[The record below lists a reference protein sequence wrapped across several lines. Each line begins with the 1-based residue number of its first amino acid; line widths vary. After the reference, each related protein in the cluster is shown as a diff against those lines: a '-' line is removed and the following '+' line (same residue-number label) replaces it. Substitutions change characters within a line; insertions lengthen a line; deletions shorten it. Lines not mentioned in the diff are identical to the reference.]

1 MRIDVAFTPDEAR
14 AAPVGIVVD
23 VLRASSTIVQALDS
37 GYRRVLC
44 CADVEEAFAL
54 RDELG
59 EAALAGE
66 RLAEAVPGFDF
77 GNSPRDML
85 EPAAETLIL
94 TTTNGTRAV
103 LTAAGRCETVLVG
116 SLLNLD
122 AVAAAAN
129 GRGEDVVVLCAGVDG
144 KRTEDDAYCAGRI
157 VELLTGERRESA
169 DDAVAVTRSFGSA
182 RDALSGSINP
192 RQAGLEEDVVWCARE
207 NLCTVVPVVS
217 GMHGSAA
224 EVKPA

>member
-1 MRIDVAFTPDEAR
+1 VRIDVAFTPEEAG
-14 AAPVGIVVD
+14 AARVGIVVD

-44 CADVEEAFAL
+44 CAEVEDAFAL

-59 EAALAGE
+59 KAALAGE

-85 EPAAETLIL
+85 EPVAETLIL
-94 TTTNGTRAV
+94 ATTNGTRAV
-103 LTAAGRCETVLVG
+103 VTAAGRCETVLVG

-129 GRGEDVVVLCAGVDG
+129 VRGEDVVVLCAGVDG

-157 VELLTGERRESA
+157 VELLTGERRENA
-169 DDAVAVTRSFGSA
+169 EDAVAVTHSFGSA
-182 RDALSGSINP
+182 REALSTAINP
-192 RQAGLEEDVVWCARE
+192 RQTGLEEDVAWCARE
-207 NLCTVVPVVS
+207 SVCTVVPVVS

-224 EVKPA
+224 EVMPS

>member
-1 MRIDVAFTPDEAR
+1 MRIDVAYTPLEAR

-37 GYRRVLC
+37 GYGRVLC
-44 CADVEEAFAL
+44 CADVEDAFAL

-103 LTAAGRCETVLVG
+103 VTAAGRCETVFVG

-122 AVAAAAN
+122 AVTTAAN
-129 GRGEDVVVLCAGVDG
+129 ARGEDVVVLCAGVDG
-144 KRTEDDAYCAGRI
+144 GRAEDDAYCAGRI
-157 VELLTGERRESA
+157 VDLLTGERGENA
-169 DDAVAVTRSFGSA
+169 DDAVAVTHSFDSA
-182 RDALSGSINP
+182 REALSASINP
-192 RQAGLEEDVVWCARE
+192 RQTGLEEDIAWCARE
-207 NLCTVVPVVS
+207 NVCTVVPVVS
-217 GMHGSAA
+217 GRRGSAA
-224 EVKPA
+224 EVTPS

>member
-1 MRIDVAFTPDEAR
+1 VRIDVAFTPGEAR

-23 VLRASSTIVQALDS
+23 VLRASSTVVQALDS
-37 GYRRVLC
+37 GYRRVFC
-44 CADVEEAFAL
+44 CAEVEEALAL

-85 EPAAETLIL
+85 EPVAETLIL

-103 LTAAGRCETVLVG
+103 VTAAGRCETVLVG

-122 AVAAAAN
+122 AIAAAAN
-129 GRGEDVVVLCAGVDG
+129 VRGEHVVVLCAGVDG
-144 KRTEDDAYCAGRI
+144 ERAEDDAYCAGRI
-157 VELLTGERRESA
+157 VELLTGERGENA
-169 DDAVAVTRSFGSA
+169 DDAVAVARSFGSA
-182 RDALSGSINP
+182 REALSASINP
-192 RQAGLEEDVVWCARE
+192 RQTGLAEDVAWCARE
-207 NLCTVVPVVS
+207 NVCTAVPVVS
-217 GMHGSAA
+217 GMHGTAA
-224 EVKPA
+224 EVTPS